1 MVCANVLSIRC
12 NHFTPS
18 HNHTCSTRTH
28 ARTHARRLVRRYA
41 HTHTQLIRD
50 LVSSSQG
57 AKQPKVLRTLRP
69 KQRAIQ
75 QELKEPFSTL
85 QQLRSAIYKM
95 LFSMGEGDLQLID
108 DRVLLVKLDEIID
121 TLAAF
126 SMVCSHSGH

>member
-1 MVCANVLSIRC
+1 M
-12 NHFTPS
+12 
-18 HNHTCSTRTH
+18 
-28 ARTHARRLVRRYA
+28 

-75 QELKEPFSTL
+75 KELKEPFSTL
-85 QQLRSAIYKM
+85 QQLRSAIYKV
-95 LFSMGEGDLQLID
+95 LFSKGEGDSLD
-108 DRVLLVKLDEIID
+108 DRVLLVELDEIID
-121 TLAAF
+121 ALGAF

>member
-1 MVCANVLSIRC
+1 MLY
-12 NHFTPS
+12 
-18 HNHTCSTRTH
+18 TH
-28 ARTHARRLVRRYA
+28 ACM
-41 HTHTQLIRD
+41 HTHTTDSRD

-75 QELKEPFSTL
+75 QKLKEPFSTL
-85 QQLRSAIYKM
+85 QQLRSAIFNVLYSK
-95 LFSMGEGDLQLID
+95 GKDDLQWID

-121 TLAAF
+121 TLGAF

>member
-1 MVCANVLSIRC
+1 MIISPLVIIIHAL
-12 NHFTPS
+12 
-18 HNHTCSTRTH
+18 H
-28 ARTHARRLVRRYA
+28 ARTHARTNA
-41 HTHTQLIRD
+41 HTQLIRD

-85 QQLRSAIYKM
+85 HQLRSAIYKV
-95 LFSMGEGDLQLID
+95 LFSKGKVDSQWID

-121 TLAAF
+121 TLSAF
-126 SMVCSHSGH
+126 SMVCSHSVH

>member
-1 MVCANVLSIRC
+1 MLYT
-12 NHFTPS
+12 HS
-18 HNHTCSTRTH
+18 HTH
-28 ARTHARRLVRRYA
+28 AHT

-75 QELKEPFSTL
+75 QKLKEPFSTL
-85 QQLRSAIYKM
+85 HQLRSAIFKVLYSK
-95 LFSMGEGDLQLID
+95 GKDDLQWID

-121 TLAAF
+121 TLGAF

>member
-1 MVCANVLSIRC
+1 MLY
-12 NHFTPS
+12 
-18 HNHTCSTRTH
+18 TH
-28 ARTHARRLVRRYA
+28 ARTHA

-50 LVSSSQG
+50 LLSSSQG

-75 QELKEPFSTL
+75 KELKEPFSTL
-85 QQLRSAIYKM
+85 HQLRSAIYKV
-95 LFSMGEGDLQLID
+95 LFSKGEDDLQLID

-121 TLAAF
+121 ALGAF